1 MSADKRKLLIAT
13 GSKHKFAE
21 LRDMLDLPN
30 TELVSLGDLGIKDSA
45 DETGLTFEQNA
56 RIKAQYY
63 WWESGLDTL
72 ADDSGIEVDA
82 LGGAPGIYTRRYAGP
97 NATDQDNNEKLLAE
111 LAGKPPPEREARYR
125 CVLVLVEN
133 GEVVETTE
141 GEFEGRV
148 ADAPRGDGGFGY
160 DPIFEPETEPVGGRT
175 VGQMTQEE
183 KNRVSHRAAAA
194 HAMRELLIE
203 RGY

>member
-1 MSADKRKLLIAT
+1 MAGTRKLLIAT
-13 GSKHKFAE
+13 GSRHKFAE

-30 TELVSLGDLGIKDSA
+30 TELVSLADLGIKDSA
-45 DETGLTFEQNA
+45 EETGLTFEQNA

-63 WWESGLDTL
+63 WWESGLATL

-82 LGGAPGIYTRRYAGP
+82 LGGAPGVYTRRYAGP
-97 NATDQDNNEKLLAE
+97 NATDEDNNVKLLAE
-111 LAGKPPPEREARYR
+111 LAGKPAEEREARYR
-125 CVLVLVEN
+125 CVLV
-133 GEVVETTE
+133 VVEEGEIVESTE

-148 ADAPRGDGGFGY
+148 ADGPRGNGGFGY
-160 DPIFEPETEPVGGRT
+160 DPIFEPAAEPVGGRT

-194 HAMRELLIE
+194 HAMRERLIA